1 MLDACAPLGQL
12 AHSAR
17 LARMIF
23 AKANVITEFTIREAT
38 ARCGG
43 RAVVATSCIAGTPDT
58 LMWSIVAALALAVG
72 SLTYASERQLSS
84 DASDSAGPPASASA
98 DTLLVVRI
106 PSDDQ
111 LAKTRVIQLIEQSA
125 TAREMLE
132 FLQRSPHVVVS
143 LRSTRRLWQFTGANG
158 RGTFRVADGRIV
170 ANLEFDARCCAGRQ
184 MRTIA
189 HELAH
194 AVEVAAMERIDSTAT
209 LHLRLEEA
217 AAKRLPGVLTR
228 NLETLFAISV
238 EDRVARELGNDR
250 LEGKLKRL
258 AALHRVP
265 LR

>member
-1 MLDACAPLGQL
+1 
-12 AHSAR
+12 
-17 LARMIF
+17 
-23 AKANVITEFTIREAT
+23 
-38 ARCGG
+38 
-43 RAVVATSCIAGTPDT
+43 
-58 LMWSIVAALALAVG
+58 MWSTVAALALAVG
-72 SLTYASERQLSS
+72 SLTYGDESQLSG
-84 DASDSAGPPASASA
+84 DARDSAGPPPFTSSGL
-98 DTLLVVRI
+98 LLVARI
-106 PSDDQ
+106 SSDDE
-111 LAKTRVIQLIEQSA
+111 LAKTRVTQLIEQSA

-132 FLQRSPHVVVS
+132 FLQRSPHMVVS
-143 LRSTRRLWQFTGANG
+143 LRSTSRLWQFTGANG
-158 RGTFRVADGRIV
+158 RGTFRVADGRIL

-209 LHLRLEEA
+209 LYSKLQEA
-217 AAKRLPGVLTR
+217 TTKRSPGVLTR